1 MIRFL
6 KDSFIK
12 KYKVFDSKLFFGNS
26 LINFLIK
33 IYINIQKYDSAT
45 ITKIPVNKIDKSV
58 IVEMNNVKDF
68 VNRQEF

>member
-33 IYINIQKYDSAT
+33 ININMRYSISFIVWNFDFNSIFGQKYYGYL
-45 ITKIPVNKIDKSV
+45 II
-58 IVEMNNVKDF
+58 
-68 VNRQEF
+68 EFW